1 MLHAVPRPEPLRM
14 FLKGEHRTTGGEES
28 EEKDFQRRKTGPQTE
43 YNQKQVTPA
52 SQFSLGP
59 AQAIVLICKLSYIL
73 WPLQCLIHTWI

>member
-43 YNQKQVTPA
+43 
-52 SQFSLGP
+52 
-59 AQAIVLICKLSYIL
+59 
-73 WPLQCLIHTWI
+73 